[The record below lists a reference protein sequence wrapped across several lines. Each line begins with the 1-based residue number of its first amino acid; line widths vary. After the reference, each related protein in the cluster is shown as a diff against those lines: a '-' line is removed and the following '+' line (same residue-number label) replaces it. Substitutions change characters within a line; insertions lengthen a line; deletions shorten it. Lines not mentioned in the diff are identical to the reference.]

1 MAEPSLQ
8 PQPFYSS
15 WAQRD
20 SWALKSTGC
29 SSRGS
34 GFHFQ
39 HAYGAWQPYVTSF
52 LRDLLLPFGF
62 CGHQTCTGYIGIH
75 KGKFF
80 FFSCFFCSVCVKCLF
95 LRWFAHLS
103 WCLVSHYIEVLAD
116 SPLSSVQIS
125 DWDKNIYKT
134 YSCWGGASPQQSM
147 SPGNKKCVRN

>member
-1 MAEPSLQ
+1 MSACGFQCEYLYVSVWVCMCMTVVRAWGSQCQIPWSWNYRYLVVLGFKFVFVLLMAEPSFQ

-52 LRDLLLPFGF
+52 LRDLLLSFGF
-62 CGHQTCTGYIGIH
+62 CGHQTCMGYIGIH

-80 FFSCFFCSVCVKCLF
+80 FF
-95 LRWFAHLS
+95 
-103 WCLVSHYIEVLAD
+103 LVS
-116 SPLSSVQIS
+116 STQ
-125 DWDKNIYKT
+125 
-134 YSCWGGASPQQSM
+134 
-147 SPGNKKCVRN
+147 CVWSACF